1 MKKLISIGLFLLAT
15 VFTVSANSASA
26 QTSVERG
33 EQVFNVWC
41 APCHDNSRRTPG
53 TAALAAK
60 YQGALPALLEE
71 RTDLTPA
78 LVELW
83 VRNGISIMPF
93 FRKTE
98 INDAQLADLSAYLTR
113 NNGN

>member
-1 MKKLISIGLFLLAT
+1 MKNIISFGLFSLAT
-15 VFTVSANSASA
+15 VFSIGANAQSA
-26 QTSVERG
+26 VERG
-33 EQVFNVWC
+33 EQVFDTWC
-41 APCHDNSRRTPG
+41 TACHDDTRRTPG
-53 TAALAAK
+53 TAALQAK

-71 RTDLTPA
+71 RTDLTPEIVA
-78 LVELW
+78 LW

-98 INDAQLADLSAYLTR
+98 ISDAQLADLGAYLSR

>member
-1 MKKLISIGLFLLAT
+1 MKNLINIALLSMAA
-15 VFTVSANSASA
+15 VFSLNANAQSA
-26 QTSVERG
+26 VERG
-33 EQVFNVWC
+33 EQVFDIWC
-41 APCHDNSRRTPG
+41 TACHDDTRRTPG

-71 RTDLTPA
+71 RTDLTPEVVA
-78 LVELW
+78 LW

-98 INDAQLADLSAYLTR
+98 ISDAQLDDLGAYLSR
-113 NNGN
+113 NNPNR

>member
-1 MKKLISIGLFLLAT
+1 MKNLIYVGLFSLTT
-15 VFTVSANSASA
+15 VFSINANA
-26 QTSVERG
+26 QTAVERG
-33 EQVFNVWC
+33 EQVFDTWC
-41 APCHDNSRRTPG
+41 TACHDDTRRTPG

-60 YQGALPALLEE
+60 YQGVLPALLEE

-78 LVELW
+78 IIELW

>member
-1 MKKLISIGLFLLAT
+1 MKELIRVGLFILAT
-15 VFTVSANSASA
+15 VFSIHTNAQSAI
-26 QTSVERG
+26 ERG
-33 EQVFNVWC
+33 EQIFDTWC
-41 APCHDNSRRTPG
+41 TACHDDTRRTPG

-71 RTDLTPA
+71 RTDLTPEIVA
-78 LVELW
+78 LW

-98 INDAQLADLSAYLTR
+98 INDAQLADLGAYLSR
-113 NNGN
+113 NNPNR

>member
-1 MKKLISIGLFLLAT
+1 MRTLISIGLFLLT
-15 VFTVSANSASA
+15 TFFTTNVNA
-26 QTSVERG
+26 QTAVERG
-33 EQVFNVWC
+33 EQVFDTWC
-41 APCHDNSRRTPG
+41 TACHDDTRRTPG

-78 LVELW
+78 IIELW

-98 INDAQLADLSAYLTR
+98 INDAQLADLGAYLTR

>member
-1 MKKLISIGLFLLAT
+1 MKNLINVGLFSLAT
-15 VFTVSANSASA
+15 VFTINANA

-33 EQVFNVWC
+33 EQVFDTWC
-41 APCHDNSRRTPG
+41 TACHDDTRRTPG

-60 YQGALPALLEE
+60 YQGALPALLGE
-71 RTDLTPA
+71 RTDLTPE
-78 LVELW
+78 LVALW

-98 INDAQLADLSAYLTR
+98 INDAQLADLGAYLTR

>member
-1 MKKLISIGLFLLAT
+1 MKNIIKIGLFSLAT
-15 VFTVSANSASA
+15 VFSINANA
-26 QTSVERG
+26 QDAVERG
-33 EQVFNVWC
+33 HQVFDKWC
-41 APCHDNSRRTPG
+41 AACHDESQRTPG
-53 TAALAAK
+53 TNALRAK

-71 RTDLTPA
+71 RTDLSP
-78 LVELW
+78 EIISLW

-98 INDAQLADLSAYLTR
+98 IDDAQLADLNAYLTR

>member
-1 MKKLISIGLFLLAT
+1 MKSLINSGLLLLV
-15 VFTVSANSASA
+15 VFSTLNANA
-26 QTSVERG
+26 QTAAERG
-33 EQVFNVWC
+33 KQVFDTWC
-41 APCHDNSRRTPG
+41 AACHDETPNTPG

-71 RTDLTPA
+71 RTDLTPEIVA
-78 LVELW
+78 LW

-98 INDAQLADLSAYLTR
+98 INDAQLADLGAYLS
-113 NNGN
+113 GN

>member
-1 MKKLISIGLFLLAT
+1 MKNLISVGLFLLT
-15 VFTVSANSASA
+15 TNFTINANA
-26 QTSVERG
+26 QTAVERG
-33 EQVFNVWC
+33 EQVFDTWC
-41 APCHDNSRRTPG
+41 TACHDDTRRTPG